1 MNKSLNCIEWKHDTS
16 DQTNQLV
23 AGGNGGVLYLLN
35 RNVMTVARCFTQGD
49 FEHELVTPQIHT
61 DHIRDLKICPSLF
74 TENILLA
81 SAGDD
86 KKIALWNW
94 KSEGL
99 ELHQTIDVSRA
110 VFRLAW
116 NLTGRFCYAASAD
129 GPLSFVLDKEAQTL
143 SLVNN

>member
-1 MNKSLNCIEWKHDTS
+1 MNKSLNCVEWKHGS
-16 DQTNQLV
+16 LDQSNQLV
-23 AGGNGGVLYLLN
+23 AGGNGGALYLLT
-35 RNVMTVARCFTQGD
+35 RNVMTVADPNQGD
-49 FEHELVTPQIHT
+49 FDHELATPQAHS

-74 TENILLA
+74 TEDVLLA

-86 KKIALWNW
+86 KKIAIWIW

-99 ELHQTIDVSRA
+99 ELHQTIEVGRA
-110 VFRLAW
+110 ITRLAW
-116 NLTGRFCYAASAD
+116 NLTGKYLFAASAD